1 MIAVV
6 IGGTLGGGSVVLGGC
21 DIGVLAHHSTAL
33 NVACATEELVH
44 FLEWDALCLR
54 DEEEDVADEQAV
66 DAREHVEGVETT
78 VLEEEREKLL
88 HDGVGNVLRLP
99 GHAYA
104 LGPHVEREDLGAPD
118 PGDGA
123 PRWLVEE
130 DEEEEK
136 KYDRDTD
143 WV

>member
-1 MIAVV
+1 M
-6 IGGTLGGGSVVLGGC
+6 LGGGDV
-21 DIGVLAHHSTAL
+21 GVLAHHSTSL
-33 NVACATEELVH
+33 NVACTTEELIH
-44 FLEWDALCLR
+44 LLERDALCLR

-66 DAREHVEGVETT
+66 YTREHVEGVETT

-88 HDGVGNVLRLP
+88 HDSVGNVLRLP
-99 GHAYA
+99 SHAHA

-130 DEEEEK
+130 DEEEQK
-136 KYDRDTD
+136 KHDRHPD